1 MALPDP
7 TLRGTTRRR
16 SRYRTAFRAA
26 VAVAVAVH
34 AVLLAFLSFPGTDPR
49 PERRALSVI
58 PMAPALDRATRR
70 SIPPP
75 EEPATRRPGRERSR
89 PTARIAIPI
98 PVESPDAPLE
108 NTIPETALEA
118 LREAALPLES
128 GPVGVRRRTPRAD
141 PDRLARAR
149 AESLVNVRL
158 AELPGAER
166 QERGTVG
173 LAAAGGVRISIPW
186 GGFLPSD
193 RSDEGWRKTRCS
205 GRGEEPDK
213 PGEADA
219 RRAQCE

>member
-34 AVLLAFLSFPGTDPR
+34 ALLLAFLSFPGTEPR

-58 PMAPALDRATRR
+58 PMAPAPDRAPRR

-75 EEPATRRPGRERSR
+75 EETPRPERDRSR
-89 PTARIAIPI
+89 PTPRTAIPI
-98 PVESPDAPLE
+98 PVESPGAPIE

-118 LREAALPLES
+118 LREAVLPLEA
-128 GPVGVRRRTPRAD
+128 GPEGVRRRTPRAD
-141 PDRLARAR
+141 PERLARAR

-166 QERGTVG
+166 RERGAVD
-173 LAAAGGVRISIPW
+173 LAAEGGVRISIPW
-186 GGFLPSD
+186 EGFLPSD
-193 RSDEGWRKTRCS
+193 RSDEGWRKKRCS
-205 GRGEEPDK
+205 GRGDDSDK
-213 PGEADA
+213 PGEAEA